1 MTELKS
7 KVNNLIKSSS
17 AKRLSSK
24 VLFKGNFISV
34 VEECYQLPNN
44 NIIKKERII
53 KNSGKESVIIIPKT
67 VDDKYILVA
76 QTRINEI
83 TNLEFPSGYIE
94 NNETP
99 MVAASRELLEET
111 GYVSSDIKQIDTC
124 YSQVGIDGSVIK
136 IVIAYD
142 CVKMHDQTLSNNEY
156 INYGEFTFEELQAL
170 VRLNYIKSIGNKLA
184 FYKLKEQLKRI

>member
-24 VLFKGNFISV
+24 VLFKGGFISV

-53 KNSGKESVIIIPKT
+53 KNNGKESVIIIPKT

-83 TNLEFPSGYIE
+83 TNLEFPSGYVE
-94 NNETP
+94 NNETL
-99 MVAASRELLEET
+99 VEAASRELLEET
-111 GYVSSDIKQIDTC
+111 GYVSLDIKQIDTC
-124 YSQVGIDGSVIK
+124 YSQVGIDGSVIN
-136 IVIAYD
+136 IMVAYD
-142 CVKMHDQTLSNNEY
+142 CVKMHDQSLSNNEY
-156 INYGEFTFEELQAL
+156 INYDEFTFDELQKF
-170 VRLNYIKSIGNKLA
+170 VKSNFIKSTGNKLA
-184 FYKLKEQLKRI
+184 FYELKEQLKRI